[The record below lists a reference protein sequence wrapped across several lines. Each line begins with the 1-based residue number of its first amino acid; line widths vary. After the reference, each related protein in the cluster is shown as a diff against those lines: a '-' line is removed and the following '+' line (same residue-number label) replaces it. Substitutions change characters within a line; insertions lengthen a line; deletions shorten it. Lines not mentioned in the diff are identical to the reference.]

1 MGGTEM
7 PIRRYVE
14 NGVIFT
20 PKALTAMSKALE
32 ATTEILGIGRDEVE
46 RRAVA
51 KFIIR
56 VAKEDPNLEAET
68 LRDRAVA
75 ALGGAAYRDPLTFRS
90 VQFICTR
97 QSDAGAERLRYH
109 HRQGLGGA

>member
-7 PIRRYVE
+7 PITRYVE
-14 NGVIFT
+14 DGVIFT

-32 ATTEILGIGRDEVE
+32 ATTEILGIGRDEVK

-68 LRDRAVA
+68 LRDKAVA
-75 ALGGAAYRDPLTFRS
+75 ALGGAAYRAP
-90 VQFICTR
+90 
-97 QSDAGAERLRYH
+97 
-109 HRQGLGGA
+109 